1 MISFDD
7 DKQAKQLAD
16 IRRGEEEDVVEILAT
31 SKYGIPYANLTTT
44 LVENEA
50 LRYIPEAK
58 ARALE
63 IAPFKILGK
72 TLNVGVRSPER
83 PELVDLIQ
91 ELKERDIT
99 VKLFM
104 VSRASLEKIWDRYRE
119 LSFTSTSRVGGID
132 ISGETIVEIG
142 KNIHT
147 IFDVQKEIELVMGQ
161 KGSHV
166 ISRLLEIILA
176 GSISL
181 NVSDVHVEPEEN
193 FVRIRLRLDGVLQ
206 DVYHLKNETYK
217 QVNSRLK
224 LVSGMKLTSNDLA
237 QDGRFSIFIGADEIS
252 MRVSVVPG
260 AYGEG
265 IVMRILNPKSI
276 RVELEKMGID
286 PKVYDVMMRAIHAPN
301 GLILITGPTGSGKT
315 TTLYA
320 FLAKIYSDEL
330 KFMTIEDPVE
340 YHLEGITQTQVDH
353 EKGYTFA
360 AGLRAALRQDPE
372 VIMVGEIRDQE
383 TAETAI
389 EASNTGHRVFST
401 LHTNSAAGVIPR
413 LIDLGV
419 NPKILVS
426 ALKLS
431 LAQRLCRKLCEK
443 CKKEAAPD
451 ADKEKLIRTILT
463 HAKEV
468 GKDLAGYQLATDM
481 PIKLYQAVGC
491 VECNNTGYKGRIGIF
506 EAIQTTEDIE
516 KLIVQVPSEREVK
529 HAAEK
534 QGLFDMKED
543 GVVKMLRGITSY
555 EEVADVVDLYE
566 E

>member
-1 MISFDD
+1 MIKFDD
-7 DKQAKQLAD
+7 DKQSRQLAD
-16 IRRGEEEDVVEILAT
+16 IRRSEEEDVVELLAG

-50 LRYIPEAK
+50 LRYIPETQ
-58 ARALE
+58 ARSLE

-72 TLNVGVRSPER
+72 TLHIGVRAPER
-83 PELVDLIQ
+83 TELVDLVADFQ
-91 ELKERDIT
+91 KKGIT
-99 VKLFM
+99 VKFSM
-104 VSRASLEKIWDRYRE
+104 VSRASLEKVWDRYRE
-119 LSFTSTSRVGGID
+119 LSFSSTSRVGGID
-132 ISGETIVEIG
+132 ISGDTILEIG
-142 KNIHT
+142 KNLHT
-147 IFDVQKEIELVMGQ
+147 IFDVQTEIEKVLTE
-161 KGSHV
+161 KGGHV
-166 ISRLLEIILA
+166 VSRLLEIILA
-176 GSISL
+176 GAISL
-181 NVSDVHVEPEEN
+181 NVSDVHIEPEED

-206 DVYHLKNETYK
+206 DVSHLKTEMYK

-224 LVSGMKLTSNDLA
+224 LVSGMKLTSSAIA
-237 QDGRFSIFIGADEIS
+237 QDGRFSIFIGGDEIS

-286 PKVYDVMMRAIHAPN
+286 QKVYEVMMRAIHAPN

-320 FLAKIYSDEL
+320 FLAKIYSVEL
-330 KFMTIEDPVE
+330 KMMTIEDPIE

-360 AGLRAALRQDPE
+360 AGLRAALRQDPD
-372 VIMVGEIRDQE
+372 VIMVGEIRDNE

-389 EASNTGHRVFST
+389 EASNTGHLVFST

-431 LAQRLCRKLCEK
+431 LAQRLCRTLCVA
-443 CKKEAAPD
+443 CKKEVPLD
-451 ADKEKLIRTILT
+451 ADKEKLIRDILT
-463 HAKEV
+463 HAKET
-468 GKDLAGYQLATDM
+468 GKDLAAYNLTPEM
-481 PIKLYQAVGC
+481 PIQIFGPVGC
-491 VECNNTGYKGRIGIF
+491 EKCNNTGYKGRIGIF
-506 EAIQTTEDIE
+506 EAIHTDENIE
-516 KLIVQVPSEREVK
+516 KIIPEIPSEREVK
-529 HAAEK
+529 RTAEK
-534 QGLFDMKED
+534 QKLFNMKED
-543 GVVKMLRGITSY
+543 GVVKILRGITSY
-555 EEVADVVDLYE
+555 EEVAGVVDLYE